1 MRLAVT
7 NECFTREFR
16 DQANVKVQSIE
27 DSIDA
32 KIKALTDTTHY
43 DEFQANIV
51 PVEIRGVCMKYNN
64 SWRFNNLVC
73 LDFVLNTTPIYQMW
87 KDDCYLISNPRMLDR
102 MRDMG
107 ILRCFTHDLSISGE
121 PLVTYAYSPQLNMFH
136 PGIYAIFH
144 SNGIVEFQP
153 QYAIS
158 CVHTMA
164 SGGAGTCSDA
174 LGWVNELAV
183 NCLVILN

>member
-32 KIKALTDTTHY
+32 KIKALTDTSHY

-51 PVEIRGVCMKYNN
+51 PVEIRGVCMKSNN

-73 LDFVLNTTPIYQMW
+73 LDFTIGTTPLNPSYAR
-87 KDDCYLISNPRMLDR
+87 DDCYLFAYPKMLDN
-102 MRDMG
+102 MRRMG
-107 ILRCFTHDLSISGE
+107 ILRCFTHNLSISGE
-121 PLVTYAYSPQLNMFH
+121 PIVTYTYSPQLNMYQTD
-136 PGIYAIFH
+136 IYAIFH
-144 SNGIVEFQP
+144 ENGVMEFQP
-153 QYAIS
+153 Q
-158 CVHTMA
+158 
-164 SGGAGTCSDA
+164 CSLECLHQTAQYQGLCSQD
-174 LGWVNELAV
+174 LGWINELSV